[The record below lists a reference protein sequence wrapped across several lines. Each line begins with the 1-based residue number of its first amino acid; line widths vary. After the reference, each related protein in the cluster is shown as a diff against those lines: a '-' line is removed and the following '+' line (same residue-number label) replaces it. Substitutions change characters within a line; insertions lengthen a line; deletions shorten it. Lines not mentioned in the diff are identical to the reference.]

1 MCWII
6 NQGHLL
12 LKLDRGLVYNDYYLN
27 YLNEHWKRNLQLI
40 KHRAYGIYLLLKIN
54 IMPQIRGMAGK
65 FVDTI
70 SIFNRK
76 RNSVK
81 MNISGFAK
89 IFHEQIDEIL

>member
-1 MCWII
+1 MCLYFHFLFFLGTDLNTVNCELEIGGKQMLYI
-6 NQGHLL
+6 LTVNHL
-12 LKLDRGLVYNDYYLN
+12 V
-27 YLNEHWKRNLQLI
+27 
-40 KHRAYGIYLLLKIN
+40 
-54 IMPQIRGMAGK
+54 IRGMAGK

-89 IFHEQIDEIL
+89 IFHEQTDEIL

>member
-1 MCWII
+1 MFAQNIDCGYTLKPPRKCYPDVYHNISADEQL
-6 NQGHLL
+6 NAHLISTFAL
-12 LKLDRGLVYNDYYLN
+12 L
-27 YLNEHWKRNLQLI
+27 
-40 KHRAYGIYLLLKIN
+40 
-54 IMPQIRGMAGK
+54 RGMAGK

-81 MNISGFAK
+81 MNTSGFAK

>member
-1 MCWII
+1 MKNHFCAY
-6 NQGHLL
+6 
-12 LKLDRGLVYNDYYLN
+12 DLVCFHVN
-27 YLNEHWKRNLQLI
+27 
-40 KHRAYGIYLLLKIN
+40 
-54 IMPQIRGMAGK
+54 IRGMAGK
-65 FVDTI
+65 FVDII

>member
-1 MCWII
+1 MNCQSFSENKSKHLFFNLFYAFLKAGVGII
-6 NQGHLL
+6 TSY
-12 LKLDRGLVYNDYYLN
+12 V
-27 YLNEHWKRNLQLI
+27 QL
-40 KHRAYGIYLLLKIN
+40 
-54 IMPQIRGMAGK
+54 RGMAEK

-76 RNSVK
+76 ISSVK

>member
-1 MCWII
+1 
-6 NQGHLL
+6 
-12 LKLDRGLVYNDYYLN
+12 
-27 YLNEHWKRNLQLI
+27 
-40 KHRAYGIYLLLKIN
+40 
-54 IMPQIRGMAGK
+54 MAEK

-70 SIFNRK
+70 SIFIRK

>member
-1 MCWII
+1 MWQFLSGVQEKLFNSQASHLQVYYIHMFWIYI
-6 NQGHLL
+6 QNF
-12 LKLDRGLVYNDYYLN
+12 R
-27 YLNEHWKRNLQLI
+27 
-40 KHRAYGIYLLLKIN
+40 
-54 IMPQIRGMAGK
+54 QIRGMAGK

-81 MNISGFAK
+81 MNKAGFAN

>member
-1 MCWII
+1 MCNNSLIWRYSII
-6 NQGHLL
+6 ENDITCILL
-12 LKLDRGLVYNDYYLN
+12 NRNFVLILK
-27 YLNEHWKRNLQLI
+27 
-40 KHRAYGIYLLLKIN
+40 KICV
-54 IMPQIRGMAGK
+54 RGMAGK

-89 IFHEQIDEIL
+89 ICHEQIDEIL

>member
-1 MCWII
+1 MCCF
-6 NQGHLL
+6 LL
-12 LKLDRGLVYNDYYLN
+12 VISKCPKVQFFCVDVHILN
-27 YLNEHWKRNLQLI
+27 
-40 KHRAYGIYLLLKIN
+40 
-54 IMPQIRGMAGK
+54 IRGMAGK

>member
-1 MCWII
+1 MIE
-6 NQGHLL
+6 NVQRRAT
-12 LKLDRGLVYNDYYLN
+12 KLDSVL
-27 YLNEHWKRNLQLI
+27 RNLSYSEGLKRLGLPI
-40 KHRAYGIYLLLKIN
+40 LEYRRERADLV
-54 IMPQIRGMAGK
+54 RGMAGK

-76 RNSVK
+76 RNLVK

>member
-1 MCWII
+1 MNFQI
-6 NQGHLL
+6 NVCFVFCFAVFYTIC
-12 LKLDRGLVYNDYYLN
+12 LV
-27 YLNEHWKRNLQLI
+27 
-40 KHRAYGIYLLLKIN
+40 
-54 IMPQIRGMAGK
+54 RGMAGK

-70 SIFNRK
+70 SIFNRE

>member
-1 MCWII
+1 MQQTV
-6 NQGHLL
+6 NQ
-12 LKLDRGLVYNDYYLN
+12 YMY
-27 YLNEHWKRNLQLI
+27 
-40 KHRAYGIYLLLKIN
+40 
-54 IMPQIRGMAGK
+54 IRGMAGK